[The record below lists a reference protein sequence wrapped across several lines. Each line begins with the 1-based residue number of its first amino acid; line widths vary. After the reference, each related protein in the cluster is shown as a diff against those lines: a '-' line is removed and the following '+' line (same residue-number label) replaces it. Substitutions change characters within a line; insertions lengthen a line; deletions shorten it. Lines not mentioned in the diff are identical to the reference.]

1 MSELR
6 GVDQVPAG
14 IGVMDNLTLNGIIN
28 LISSNPKIM
37 LSVLVQFAMGLG
49 LGYYMARVIKYVIAL
64 ILVLIAGAILNVWS
78 MGGSLE
84 KVISSYGESLFKY
97 KDVILSLIK
106 SVGILTVGPITA
118 GFFVGLIVGWA
129 KK

>member
-1 MSELR
+1 VATSLEL
-6 GVDQVPAG
+6 
-14 IGVMDNLTLNGIIN
+14 MNNLTLNGIVN

-37 LSVLVQFAMGLG
+37 ISVLLQFAMGLG
-49 LGYYMARVIKYVIAL
+49 LGYYMARVIRYVIAL

-84 KVISSYGESLFKY
+84 KVIGSYGESLFKY

-129 KK
+129 RK

>member
-1 MSELR
+1 MFNKVATSLEL
-6 GVDQVPAG
+6 
-14 IGVMDNLTLNGIIN
+14 MNNLTLNGIVN

-37 LSVLVQFAMGLG
+37 ISVLLQFAMGLG
-49 LGYYMARVIKYVIAL
+49 LGYYMARVIRYVIAL

-84 KVISSYGESLFKY
+84 KVIGSYGESLFKY

-129 KK
+129 RK